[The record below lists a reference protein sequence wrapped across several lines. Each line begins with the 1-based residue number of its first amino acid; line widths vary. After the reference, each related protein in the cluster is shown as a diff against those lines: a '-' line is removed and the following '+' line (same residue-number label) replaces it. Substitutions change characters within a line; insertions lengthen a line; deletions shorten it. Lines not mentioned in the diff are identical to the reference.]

1 MTFEKKLVM
10 VSSIFDLRIP
20 FTTTV
25 VNKEAI
31 FFPTKKMSKEA
42 INMLLLLGAVLVYF
56 FLIFRAPMKRRKE
69 LKKFVESLSAGD
81 KVITSSGIH
90 GKVLEVAETTIL
102 ISSEGSKLR
111 VDKNSIARSSEDLV
125 K

>member
-1 MTFEKKLVM
+1 
-10 VSSIFDLRIP
+10 
-20 FTTTV
+20 
-25 VNKEAI
+25 
-31 FFPTKKMSKEA
+31 MSKEA

-111 VDKNSIARSSEDLV
+111 VDKNSIARSSEDLI

>member
-1 MTFEKKLVM
+1 
-10 VSSIFDLRIP
+10 
-20 FTTTV
+20 
-25 VNKEAI
+25 
-31 FFPTKKMSKEA
+31 MSKEA

-69 LKKFVESLSAGD
+69 LRKFVDSLALGD
-81 KVITSSGIH
+81 KVITTSGIH
-90 GKVLEVAETTIL
+90 GKVLEISDTTIL

-111 VDKNSIARSSEDLV
+111 IDKNAIVRSSEDLA